1 MALWETVNTLNKTIE
16 RIKDLE
22 EQIDRCEML
31 GRSSCRLVVMQ
42 NGVAYSKAMLPS
54 ALCEKLKPAILQYY
68 EDELYE
74 AKREMRISAE
84 RLSEEQ

>member
-1 MALWETVNTLNKTIE
+1 MALWETVSTLNQTIE
-16 RIKDLE
+16 RIKNLE
-22 EQIDRCEML
+22 EQIDRCERL
-31 GRSSCRLVVMQ
+31 GNNNCRLVVMQ
-42 NGVAYSKAMLPS
+42 DGIAYPKDVLPY

>member
-1 MALWETVNTLNKTIE
+1 MALWETVSTLNKTID

-22 EQIDRCEML
+22 EQIDRCERLGKSNCGLVIML
-31 GRSSCRLVVMQ
+31 D
-42 NGVAYSKAMLPS
+42 GVAYAKAMLPS

-74 AKREMRISAE
+74 AKREMRIAAE
-84 RLSEEQ
+84 KLSEEQ